1 MKVDETLTQVLSGLL
16 HRSLPPSSGTTQQQQ
31 LVTPEE
37 EEEEEERP
45 VITTQ
50 VIQTIFGIYS
60 SLDAHSD
67 PINLFKSVTK
77 SIKIHG
83 QQPNVVQ
90 SPRTLFKIPI
100 QNTCDTVRRCRE

>member
-16 HRSLPPSSGTTQQQQ
+16 HRSLPPSSGTRQQQQ

-77 SIKIHG
+77 SIKTHA

-100 QNTCDTVRRCRE
+100 QNTCDTVRRWRE